1 MFILGKKETP
11 FYGLAQDYKILRQ
24 KLSVLSLS
32 EKGVTTSQPVRK
44 KEKTVLNVRTKH

>member
-1 MFILGKKETP
+1 MFILGEKEILL
-11 FYGLAQDYKILRQ
+11 YGLAQDDKILRQ

-32 EKGVTTSQPVRK
+32 KKGVTTSQPVRK